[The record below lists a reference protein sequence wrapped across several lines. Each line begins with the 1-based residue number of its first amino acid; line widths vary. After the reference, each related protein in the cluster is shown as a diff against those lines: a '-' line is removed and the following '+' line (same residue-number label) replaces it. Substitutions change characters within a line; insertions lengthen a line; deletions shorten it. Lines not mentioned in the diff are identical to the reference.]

1 LLAESS
7 TTKTGQGES
16 GMTATEPEISPFLL
30 IDSAMLG
37 GTEAYLPM
45 QADAR
50 PDWLLPIYKETAA
63 TVSPLLIDMAAAEQA
78 GQLDLMMKLFNAM
91 HPQLHASLIETRLSH
106 DALAQHLRHFIF
118 VRLASGDEPTLR
130 FADCAVLPSLAAVL
144 TPAQWAAVVGPM
156 TRWCVHQRHGV
167 LTALALAEPGQEL
180 APTPLTL
187 TAQQDALLT
196 ELEAPDQLIGNL
208 LRRRKGQ
215 TLPGDMAEQHRWASE
230 AIAQWRA
237 AGHSDNG
244 VLLLL
249 ADAIFDTQ
257 GRLLGH
263 SGLADI
269 LAHQNAA
276 AINVDLKQAIE
287 RYSGQA

>member
-1 LLAESS
+1 
-7 TTKTGQGES
+7 
-16 GMTATEPEISPFLL
+16 MTATEPEISPFLL

-50 PDWLLPIYKETAA
+50 PDWLLPIYKEAAA

-78 GQLDLMMKLFNAM
+78 GQLDLMMTLFNAM
-91 HPQLHASLIETRLSH
+91 QPQLHASLIETRLSH

-118 VRLASGDEPTLR
+118 VRLTSGDEPTLR

-144 TPAQWAAVVGPM
+144 TPAQWASVVGPM
-156 TRWCVHQRHGV
+156 TRWCVHRRQGV

-215 TLPGDMAEQHRWASE
+215 TLPGEMAEQHRWASE

-249 ADAIFDTQ
+249 TGAIFDTQ
-257 GRLLGH
+257 GRLLGY
-263 SGLADI
+263 SGLAEI
-269 LAHQNAA
+269 LVQRDAA
-276 AINVDLKQAIE
+276 AIAVDLREAVEKYFQ
-287 RYSGQA
+287 